1 MVCPIGQGVEPSP
14 ALVPGGGPQ
23 QGWNPQ
29 PQKREFA
36 DPSTH
41 RCQRGICIEVLAVTL
56 LVLTSQVAAD
66 RHAPKDFLWQAKA
79 ECHFV
84 NGTQHVRLV
93 HRHFYNRQET
103 ARFDSDSAVGEYVA
117 VSELGRREAEYWN
130 SQKEILEQRRA
141 EVDTVCRHNYE
152 ILERF
157 LVPRRAEPDVIVYPS
172 KLTPLGHH
180 NLLVCSVTGFYPG
193 DIEVKWFL
201 NGQEE
206 TAGVVSTGLVSNGD
220 WTYQMLVM
228 LEMTPK
234 HGDVYTCQVEH
245 SSLQKPVVFNWKAQ
259 SESAQSKMLSGVGG
273 LVLGLIFFGV
283 GLIVHKRSQ
292 KGNSGSQPTGLLS

>member
-1 MVCPIGQGVEPSP
+1 MLFVS
-14 ALVPGGGPQ
+14 L
-23 QGWNPQ
+23 
-29 PQKREFA
+29 
-36 DPSTH
+36 S
-41 RCQRGICIEVLAVTL
+41 RGIWTEVLAVTL
-56 LVLTSQVAAD
+56 LALNSQVVAG
-66 RHAPKDFLWQAKA
+66 RYAPQLFMKQFKG

-84 NGTQHVRLV
+84 NGMQQVRYV
-93 HRHFYNRQET
+93 HRSIYNREEIV
-103 ARFDSDSAVGEYVA
+103 RFDSAVGEYVA
-117 VSELGRREAEYWN
+117 VSELGRPEAEAWNKQKELLEDEREA
-130 SQKEILEQRRA
+130 
-141 EVDTVCRHNYE
+141 VDSYCRYNYRVIE
-152 ILERF
+152 PF
-157 LVPRRAEPDVIVYPS
+157 SGPRRVQPEVIVYPS
-172 KLTPLGHH
+172 KLAPLGHH

-193 DIEVKWFL
+193 DIEVRWFL

-245 SSLQKPVVFNWKAQ
+245 SSLQRPVILDWRSPQTNLLPTRGWLLRKSFDPWCLSSAEAQ

-292 KGNSGSQPTGLLS
+292 KGNRGSRPTALLS

>member
-1 MVCPIGQGVEPSP
+1 MLCVLLP
-14 ALVPGGGPQ
+14 
-23 QGWNPQ
+23 
-29 PQKREFA
+29 
-36 DPSTH
+36 
-41 RCQRGICIEVLAVTL
+41 RGIWTEVLAVTL
-56 LVLTSQVAAD
+56 LVLTSQVAAG
-66 RHAPKDFLWQAKA
+66 RHAPKHFTRQFKA
-79 ECHFV
+79 ECYFV
-84 NGTQHVRLV
+84 NGTERVRYV
-93 HRHFYNRQET
+93 ERNIYNREEY

-117 VSELGRREAEYWN
+117 LTELGRRSAEYWN
-130 SQKEILEQRRA
+130 SQKEVLEDARA
-141 EVDTVCRHNYE
+141 QVDTLCRYNYGVS
-152 ILERF
+152 ERF
-157 LVPRRAEPDVIVYPS
+157 LLPRRVEPEVIVYPS
-172 KLTPLGHH
+172 KLAPLGHH

-193 DIEVKWFL
+193 DIEVRWFL

-220 WTYQMLVM
+220 WTYQFLVM

-245 SSLQKPVVFNWKAQ
+245 SSLQKPVILDWKAQ

-292 KGNSGSQPTGLLS
+292 KGNRGSQPTGLLS

>member
-1 MVCPIGQGVEPSP
+1 MLCVS
-14 ALVPGGGPQ
+14 L
-23 QGWNPQ
+23 
-29 PQKREFA
+29 
-36 DPSTH
+36 S
-41 RCQRGICIEVLAVTL
+41 RGIWTEVLAVTL
-56 LVLTSQVAAD
+56 LALNSQVAAG
-66 RHAPKDFLWQAKA
+66 RHAPEHFVLQGKA

-84 NGTQHVRLV
+84 NGTQHVRFV
-93 HRHFYNRQET
+93 VRYIYHRQEIV
-103 ARFDSDSAVGEYVA
+103 RFHSDSAVGEFVPLT
-117 VSELGRREAEYWN
+117 ELGRTFAEGWNKRE
-130 SQKEILEQRRA
+130 EILERTRA
-141 EVDTVCRHNYE
+141 SVDTLCRHNYE
-152 ILERF
+152 LSESF
-157 LVPRRAEPDVIVYPS
+157 LLPRRVEPEVTVYPS
-172 KLTPLGHH
+172 KLAPLGHH

-193 DIEVKWFL
+193 DIEVRWFL

-245 SSLQKPVVFNWKAQ
+245 SSLQKPIILDWKAQ

-292 KGNSGSQPTGLLS
+292 KGNRGSQPTGLLS

>member
-1 MVCPIGQGVEPSP
+1 MRAGSQLRNHGWPSYGKAGERRKHP
-14 ALVPGGGPQ
+14 EEQKWMLFVPL
-23 QGWNPQ
+23 
-29 PQKREFA
+29 
-36 DPSTH
+36 S
-41 RCQRGICIEVLAVTL
+41 RGIWTEILAVTL
-56 LVLTSQVAAD
+56 LVLTSQVAAG
-66 RHAPKDFLWQAKA
+66 RHAPKHFLFQTNS

-84 NGTQHVRLV
+84 NGTQHVRYMD
-93 HRHFYNRQET
+93 RYFYNREEY

-117 VSELGRREAEYWN
+117 LTELGRPDAEYWN
-130 SQKEILEQRRA
+130 SQKEILEQKRA
-141 EVDTVCRHNYE
+141 QVDNYCRHNYGVF
-152 ILERF
+152 ERF
-157 LVPRRAEPDVIVYPS
+157 LVPRRVEPEVIVYPS
-172 KLTPLGHH
+172 KLAPLGHH

-193 DIEVKWFL
+193 DIEVRWFL

-220 WTYQMLVM
+220 WTYQILVM

-245 SSLQKPVVFNWKAQ
+245 SSLQKPVILDWKAQ
-259 SESAQSKMLSGVGG
+259 SESAQSKILSGVGG

-292 KGNSGSQPTGLLS
+292 KGLLS

>member
-1 MVCPIGQGVEPSP
+1 MLFVS
-14 ALVPGGGPQ
+14 L
-23 QGWNPQ
+23 
-29 PQKREFA
+29 
-36 DPSTH
+36 S
-41 RCQRGICIEVLAVTL
+41 RGIWTEVLAVTL
-56 LVLTSQVAAD
+56 LALNSQVVAG
-66 RHAPKDFLWQAKA
+66 RYAPQLFMKQFKG

-84 NGTQHVRLV
+84 NGTQQVRYV
-93 HRHFYNRQET
+93 HRSIYNREEIV
-103 ARFDSDSAVGEYVA
+103 RFDSAVGEYVA
-117 VSELGRREAEYWN
+117 VSELGRPEAEAWNKQKELLEDEREA
-130 SQKEILEQRRA
+130 
-141 EVDTVCRHNYE
+141 VDSYCRYNYRVIE
-152 ILERF
+152 PF
-157 LVPRRAEPDVIVYPS
+157 SGPRRVQPEVIVYPS
-172 KLTPLGHH
+172 KLAPLGHH

-193 DIEVKWFL
+193 DIEVRWFL

-245 SSLQKPVVFNWKAQ
+245 SSLQRPVILDWKAQ

-292 KGNSGSQPTGLLS
+292 KGNRGSRPTGKILVPRWDQDSHSYSVCPVGPEAKKRLGDP